1 MFTPST
7 SASSLV
13 SSCSRKSLSSFVA
26 ELAGANRI
34 GELTNAA
41 HAARRAR
48 ARPALPNSASFT
60 SAPSGKDLHAFV
72 ADVFASNRL
81 PELTNVATVARRAR
95 PTIVAASPS
104 CKALKADIACAPF
117 LSEVQDAAAAARL
130 ARSRPGPGKAV
141 PVPSQGTTAKP
152 QRASYAYACQT
163 VPSRAGRVVEVSR
176 RELEELEVIVFP
188 APERPSSTLLRMET
202 MLEDLRANGPNA
214 EVIRRNFRRSD

>member
-1 MFTPST
+1 MLVLIATFLYP
-7 SASSLV
+7 SASHPVYPPRPSV
-13 SSCSRKSLSSFVA
+13 RPGPFSN
-26 ELAGANRI
+26 LA
-34 GELTNAA
+34 
-41 HAARRAR
+41 
-48 ARPALPNSASFT
+48 AL
-60 SAPSGKDLHAFV
+60 K
-72 ADVFASNRL
+72 SNRL

-95 PTIVAASPS
+95 PTLVAASPS

-152 QRASYAYACQT
+152 QRASSAYACQT
-163 VPSRAGRVVEVSR
+163 VPSRAGRIVEVPR

-202 MLEDLRANGPNA
+202 MLEDLRANGL
-214 EVIRRNFRRSD
+214 